1 MKPTMEDYFLFGLM
15 LILLGLA
22 IVVGSLLARSWQ
34 TRYRE
39 DGCLESS

>member
-22 IVVGSLLARSWQ
+22 IVVGSLLARS
-34 TRYRE
+34 
-39 DGCLESS
+39 